1 MVIVYYPP
9 GQSVENGIE
18 IINYLTDGLDSLLH
32 VRLSTGI
39 IIAGDFNK
47 LNLSR
52 LCNRF
57 GLKKTVSSPTRGKN
71 SLDQILTNTDGY
83 PLLSGPTST
92 TFRSIRPSMSI
103 LLNPKTTNKIPFV
116 SKSIRL
122 YKPENLHVLSR
133 KVALQNWDT
142 DTKSILSRWQ
152 EQI

>member
-57 GLKKTVSSPTRGKN
+57 GLKKNSFLADTRKKFLR
-71 SLDQILTNTDGY
+71 SDSHEYGY
-83 PLLSGPTST
+83 NLYFPAQHLPPLRRSDHQRLLLS
-92 TFRSIRPSMSI
+92 
-103 LLNPKTTNKIPFV
+103 PKTTKKIPSV
-116 SKSIRL
+116 SKRVRL

-142 DTKSILSRWQ
+142 DTKSILSR
-152 EQI
+152 

>member
-57 GLKKTVSSPTRGKN
+57 GLKKNSFLADTRKKY
-71 SLDQILTNTDGY
+71 L
-83 PLLSGPTST
+83 
-92 TFRSIRPSMSI
+92 RSDSHE
-103 LLNPKTTNKIPFV
+103 
-116 SKSIRL
+116 
-122 YKPENLHVLSR
+122 YG
-133 KVALQNWDT
+133 
-142 DTKSILSRWQ
+142 
-152 EQI
+152 